1 MRSALRGLAAVVLA
15 GVSIAGTVVASAAP
29 VGPVSTTPAAGT
41 PSLTNTGTTQTVRQL
56 VPCGGTMYAV
66 GAITSVTQ
74 KSVAYPRY
82 NVFSFSETKPF
93 TLTSFAP
100 VVNGVVNSI
109 AFVNGDCT
117 NAYIGGQFST
127 VNGVTARNIA
137 KVNTQTGQVDTTFAR
152 SASAQVSTLLGVN
165 GHLLVGGYF
174 QKINGSARPYMASL
188 DPVTGRDDGYV
199 ALPISG
205 NYVFPGVRSNPTR
218 VYNFEISNSGDRLLV
233 MGDFTS
239 VGGQHR
245 EQIFMLALGAT
256 GVSVTGWTSNEFYGA
271 CATVE
276 PFYLQAAAWS
286 PDDSAVYVAT
296 TGYKPYNLPAGSYPR
311 SGLCDAAAAFPAT
324 ETTVSHTWINY
335 TGCDSLYSV
344 TADTNT
350 VYIGGHERWASNP
363 NGCDFKGPGAVA
375 APGMAGLSPSSGSV
389 VWNPGRAR
397 GHGADDMIITGA
409 GLWIAS
415 DNLNNANLCAGKYG
429 HAGICFLP
437 Y

>member
-1 MRSALRGLAAVVLA
+1 MRSALRGLAALVLA
-15 GVSIAGTVVASAAP
+15 GVSIAGTVAASAAP
-29 VGPVSTTPAAGT
+29 LGPVSTTPAAGT

-66 GAITSVTQ
+66 GDITSVTS

-109 AFVNGDCT
+109 AFVDGDCT
-117 NAYIGGQFST
+117 NAYLGGQFST

-137 KVNTQTGQVDTTFAR
+137 KVNTQTGQVDATFAR

-165 GHLLVGGYF
+165 GHLLAGGYF
-174 QKINGSARPYMASL
+174 KKINGSDRPYMASL

-199 ALPISG
+199 NLPISG

-218 VYNFEISNSGDRLLV
+218 VYNFEISNSGSRLLV

-245 EQIFMLALGAT
+245 EQIFMLSLGAT
-256 GVSVTGWTSNEFYGA
+256 GVSVTGWTSNEFYAA

-276 PFYLQAAAWS
+276 PFYVQAAAWS
-286 PDDSAVYVAT
+286 PDDAKVYIAT
-296 TGYKPYNLPAGSYPR
+296 TGYKPYNLPSGSYPR

-324 ETTVSHTWINY
+324 ETTVSHSWINY

-344 TADTNT
+344 TADINT

-363 NGCDFKGPGAVA
+363 NGCDFKGPGAVS
-375 APGMAGLSPSSGSV
+375 APGMAGLSPTNGGV

-415 DNLNNANLCAGKYG
+415 DNLNNANMCAGKYG